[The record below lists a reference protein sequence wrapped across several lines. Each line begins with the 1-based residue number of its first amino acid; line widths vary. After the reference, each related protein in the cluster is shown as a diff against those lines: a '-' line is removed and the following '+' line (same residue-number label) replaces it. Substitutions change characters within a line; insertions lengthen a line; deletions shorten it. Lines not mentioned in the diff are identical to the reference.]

1 MEFQE
6 KNGILTSGTE
16 EFLTF
21 CVNQTVEGNT
31 SQTVEPS
38 VTDIQTN
45 MSDLQS
51 SWISVDDLS
60 ECAAAFTEF
69 KTHFQYILSYPDVEL
84 PDDLDN
90 VHRTYSLLND
100 DDYEDIDD
108 DDCPCI
114 HDQSISLPCHLDYVY
129 EHAEEY
135 SNLKFFGRECLEA
148 IDDAWTTQYCYED
161 TLELSS
167 SLIQAKSF
175 AEALCYAQ
183 EIRNVIKQCLNP
195 SAKDLDA
202 TLRRVCEWTRNVKKK
217 ATRNKDH
224 LLKVEDSA
232 RRAEPLLIRW
242 RDHVLD
248 IGIHNSFSLQVIIV
262 NFYRLFRHGQF

>member
-6 KNGILTSGTE
+6 KNGILTFGTE

-21 CVNQTVEGNT
+21 CINQTVEGNT
-31 SQTVEPS
+31 SQTAES
-38 VTDIQTN
+38 SLTDLQTN

-51 SWISVDDLS
+51 SWLPVEDLS

-100 DDYEDIDD
+100 DEYEDIDD

-135 SNLKFFGRECLEA
+135 SNFESNVRECLVA

-167 SLIQAKSF
+167 SLIQVKSF

-183 EIRNVIKQCLNP
+183 EIRKVIEQCPNP
-195 SAKDLDA
+195 SSKDLDA
-202 TLRRVCEWTRNVKKK
+202 TLRRACEWTRNVKKN

-224 LLKVEDSA
+224 VLKVEDSA

-248 IGIHNSFSLQVIIV
+248 IWIHNSFPVQVVNV
-262 NFYRLFRHGQF
+262 NF